1 MWIDVDRFRYPSLC
15 FRVVLESI
23 SCLTQYR
30 IMVMIMHS
38 NGDTCH
44 FDRDGMILWGEFLII
59 LLAAP
64 ESCTYCTYAIAVRW
78 RTGQGQKSGE

>member
-15 FRVVLESI
+15 FRVVLEST

-38 NGDTCH
+38 NGDTCP
-44 FDRDGMILWGEFLII
+44 FDRDGMILWGVIPHHFAGRTRAMHVLYV
-59 LLAAP
+59 
-64 ESCTYCTYAIAVRW
+64 CDCGAVAD
-78 RTGQGQKSGE
+78 